1 MKLFFCVSWHNYPFL
16 SQQNTFMA
24 STVILSKDISKLFKT
39 SFVIHPLQFNNEKK
53 LRGCDHA
60 LKYFELFLCSLLYSF
75 YTVFCQ
81 LGAKRNS
88 KCFAVLHSLLLQSY
102 PCRHFLYI
110 LWKCGLAI
118 SVHFTPLT
126 LVLHFCYHGRR
137 PHGFSSCFQGFQQ
150 IRNHVD
156 Y

>member
-1 MKLFFCVSWHNYPFL
+1 MKLFFCVSWHSYLLL

-24 STVILSKDISKLFKT
+24 STVIVSEDISKLFKT
-39 SFVIHPLQFNNEKK
+39 SFVIHPLHFNKK
-53 LRGCDHA
+53 SCAGVITHWNISSCSSA
-60 LKYFELFLCSLLYSF
+60 LC

-88 KCFAVLHSLLLQSY
+88 KWFAVLHSLLLQSY